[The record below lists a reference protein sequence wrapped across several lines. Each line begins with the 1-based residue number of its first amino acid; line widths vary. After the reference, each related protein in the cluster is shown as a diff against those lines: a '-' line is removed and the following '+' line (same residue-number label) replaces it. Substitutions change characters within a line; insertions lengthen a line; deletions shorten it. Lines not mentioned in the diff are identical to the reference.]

1 MLREYQEE
9 IARLKDSLSQMPSSS
24 SAITVNDTDRET
36 ILEECRAES
45 EGIIAKTEAEMEK
58 LRLNNHQT
66 AEERAVLQK
75 NLEVEKKARV
85 DTENQRLE
93 MQKQLEEMEKQL
105 MIGGEI
111 ANNAVK

>member
-1 MLREYQEE
+1 
-9 IARLKDSLSQMPSSS
+9 
-24 SAITVNDTDRET
+24 
-36 ILEECRAES
+36 
-45 EGIIAKTEAEMEK
+45 MEK

-66 AEERAVLQK
+66 AEERAALQK
-75 NLEVEKKARV
+75 NLGDEKKARV